1 MSGGSGIVRDVT
13 LRLRLESAG
22 DVQLPDWTRA
32 NGGAAAYFGTMN
44 QGATAATQN
53 VNSATGAVN
62 NLGQGLQ
69 QGVTELDLLLAIRTT
84 NAATLGALVDEWR
97 KLGSLCLHLHRTESL
112 SRGAAAM
119 SRPDDRRTRSRETE
133 RKSDAAH

>member
-53 VNSATGAVN
+53 VNTATGAVN

-69 QGVTELDLLLAIRTT
+69 QGVTELDLLLASAT
-84 NAATLGALVDEWR
+84 NFDQVSERVRQFAEQVVSAFDDLDPEQR
-97 KLGSLCLHLHRTESL
+97 
-112 SRGAAAM
+112 AAAIEQIM
-119 SRPDDRRTRSRETE
+119 TSAREQ
-133 RKSDAAH
+133 